1 MSRTRTRPTNSP
13 LAARHIP
20 RVRPRRHRCHVAI
33 LTYGLLDATSA
44 QCRLDVHL
52 TLEGLS
58 AAEWREGGDS
68 NPRRDLTSLT
78 RLAGGRFQPLSHL
91 PVGGPVYVL
100 WGQATVAERRQG
112 GCAG

>member
-1 MSRTRTRPTNSP
+1 M
-13 LAARHIP
+13 
-20 RVRPRRHRCHVAI
+20 
-33 LTYGLLDATSA
+33 SA
-44 QCRLDVHL
+44 QCRLGVRL
-52 TLEGLS
+52 TPGGS
-58 AAEWREGGDS
+58 STAEWREGGDS

-100 WGQATVAERRQG
+100 WGGATVAERRQG